1 MSHARIVS
9 TRLAAAVVLLALGL
23 GTALSQPP
31 DPASTLQLEDLTTT
45 ELARR
50 IAAGA
55 TTVLIPVGGTE
66 QSGSHIALG
75 KHNARAAAL
84 AARIASALG
93 NTLVAPVIA
102 YVPEGRIDPP
112 TAHMRYAGTLSVP
125 QAAFEQTLAAA
136 AQSLRAAGFRTVVL
150 LGDHGGYQGSLQT
163 VAARLTRDWRASG
176 ARVLAPME
184 YYRAASSGFD
194 QLLRERGY
202 ADAEIGEHA
211 GLADTALSLALTP
224 SLVRA
229 DALADARRTPG
240 VTGDPRRAT
249 AALGELGV
257 NLIVER
263 TVAAVRAARP

>member
-1 MSHARIVS
+1 MSRARIALLRIAAALALLAVA
-9 TRLAAAVVLLALGL
+9 LAAHAQA
-23 GTALSQPP
+23 P
-31 DPASTLQLEDLTTT
+31 DSAATVRLEDLTST

-50 IAAGA
+50 IAAGTA
-55 TTVLIPVGGTE
+55 TVLVPIGGTE

-75 KHNARAAAL
+75 KHNARVAAL
-84 AARIASALG
+84 AVRIASALG

-112 TAHMRYAGTLSVP
+112 SSHMRYAGTISVP
-125 QAAFEQTLAAA
+125 QAAFEQTLTGT

-163 VAARLTRDWRASG
+163 VAARLDRDWRPAG

-184 YYRAASSGFD
+184 YYRAASTGFD

-202 ADAEIGEHA
+202 ADAEIGEHG

-224 SLVRA
+224 GLVRA
-229 DALADARRTPG
+229 DALADAKRTPG
-240 VTGDPRRAT
+240 VTGDARRAT